1 MLHQGSTKAMPR
13 HKVNVLPFQPLNLS
27 RPQTGKG
34 ADCQARQEVRRNRR
48 KQSGDVAYLQ
58 ELSL

>member
-1 MLHQGSTKAMPR
+1 MPR

-34 ADCQARQEVRRNRR
+34 ADCQARQEVRRSRR